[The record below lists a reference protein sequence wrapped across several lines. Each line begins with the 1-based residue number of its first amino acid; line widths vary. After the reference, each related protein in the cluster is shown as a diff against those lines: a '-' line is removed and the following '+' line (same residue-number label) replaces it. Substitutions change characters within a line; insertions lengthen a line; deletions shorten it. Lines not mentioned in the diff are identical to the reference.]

1 MNRKVMAGC
10 STPFGMGGLGG
21 HLQFICKAMETAGV
35 EAGVYCRGTP
45 GKPGFVGVPNPGWDR
60 WLRYTPVRWL
70 PSKQVMWNGMQFDK
84 AVAEVYPS
92 CYSVYHS
99 FPGFAEATFRKV
111 KANGGITVLE
121 AATTHAEDVYR
132 ITEEEHKKR
141 GIGGNP
147 FSREWVDRV
156 VREYALADYITVAS
170 RLQAE
175 SFLRR
180 GFPEERILYAPL
192 GIDTERFS
200 PEAGEDAEQR
210 RDGVFRIVQV
220 GQVSIR
226 KGYLYLLDAVER
238 LGDPDI
244 EVVLVGGIGWRSI
257 AKSIEEYRSRGVR
270 VVCAPGDP
278 VPVLRNASLCVHSSV
293 EDGFGLAPLEAMSA
307 GLPAVVTDMTGM
319 KDVIDNGRNGFI
331 VPSRNTDALAECIA
345 RLKDNE
351 PLRRQMGEAARAT
364 ALEYDADRCTRR
376 YAELLKPVWNA
387 G

>member
-1 MNRKVMAGC
+1 MSTKVLAGC

-45 GKPGFVGVPNPGWDR
+45 ARQGFVDVPNPVWDK

-70 PSKQVMWNGMQFDK
+70 PSKQVYWNGMQFDK
-84 AVAEVYPS
+84 AVADVYPS

-111 KANGGITVLE
+111 KANGGVTVLE
-121 AATTHAEDVYR
+121 AATTHAEDVYL
-132 ITEEEHKKR
+132 ITEAEHKKR
-141 GIGGNP
+141 NIGGNP
-147 FSREWVDRV
+147 FSREWMERV
-156 VREYALADYITVAS
+156 MREYELADYITVAS

-180 GFPEERILYAPL
+180 GFDENRILYSPL
-192 GIDTERFS
+192 GIDTARFS
-200 PEAGEDAEQR
+200 PAAEEGEAEK
-210 RDGVFRIVQV
+210 DGVFRIIQV
-220 GQVSIR
+220 GQISIR
-226 KGYLYLLDAVER
+226 KGYHYLLDAVEK

-257 AKSIEEYRSRGVR
+257 AKSLEEYRSRGIR
-270 VVCAPGDP
+270 ITCAPGDP
-278 VPVLRNASLCVHSSV
+278 LPALRRASLYVHSSV

-319 KDVIDNGRNGFI
+319 KDVIGNGRNGFI
-331 VPSRNTDALAECIA
+331 VPSRDTDALAECIA
-345 RLKDNE
+345 LLKGNE
-351 PLRRQMGEAARAT
+351 NLRRQMGQAARAT
-364 ALEYDADRCTRR
+364 ALEYDTAQCTRR
-376 YAELLKPVWNA
+376 YAELLKPVWNV